1 MKITVTIIPTSL
13 VRNSLLSLLLSFRR
27 NQKQE
32 SNFQQV
38 GGLVTRSISG
48 FCL

>member
-1 MKITVTIIPTSL
+1 MKIIVTFISLKFIYKFTFIPF
-13 VRNSLLSLLLSFRR
+13 LSFRR

-38 GGLVTRSISG
+38 GGLVMRYISP